1 MLNTRVVVAA
11 LIYNF
16 VVDKFFICSYLDSE
30 VFVLNSHIF
39 QFKILNFFKL
49 SRTETRPILKL

>member
-1 MLNTRVVVAA
+1 MTLNIHMLNTRVVVAA

-16 VVDKFFICSYLDSE
+16 VVDKFFICSYLDFE

-39 QFKILNFFKL
+39 
-49 SRTETRPILKL
+49 